1 MCFFDAKGRRSWLG
15 EWSEMYVKRSWMHT
29 SKYRA
34 NGFLLKMHKQLTIFI
49 SHAQDNKKKEIERK
63 LFSALLLCF
72 CFRSNRWRRNN
83 CKVHIFFHC
92 SMKREFLHSK
102 VHAQHR
108 HFVKSEKLCSF
119 MLYLIR
125 HTAASFTLIAL

>member
-1 MCFFDAKGRRSWLG
+1 MPKTQNR
-15 EWSEMYVKRSWMHT
+15 
-29 SKYRA
+29 
-34 NGFLLKMHKQLTIFI
+34 
-49 SHAQDNKKKEIERK
+49 KKKK

-72 CFRSNRWRRNN
+72 CFRLNRSRRNN
-83 CKVHIFFHC
+83 CKVHIFSLQHE
-92 SMKREFLHSK
+92 KR

-125 HTAASFTLIAL
+125 HTAASFFFTTIGEHLNRKLSRDTKKKKKEKEEETARFYYFIFLSKSRTPAKNMLYCFVKTY